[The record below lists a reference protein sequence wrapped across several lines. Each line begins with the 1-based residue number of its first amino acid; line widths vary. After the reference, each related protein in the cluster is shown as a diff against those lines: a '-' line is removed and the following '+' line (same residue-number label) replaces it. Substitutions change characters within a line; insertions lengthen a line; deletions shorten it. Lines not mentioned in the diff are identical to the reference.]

1 MHMPKARFLLL
12 VGFLALICVA
22 IILPGCARFDGI
34 VDFTASPTSG
44 KKPLSVQFTPVVEGS
59 VRRHFWNFGDGQT
72 STERS
77 PEHTYV
83 DAGAYT
89 VILMVEP
96 RRGEPTSVLKEDYI
110 TVTASGF
117 GSSPSQLIAQ
127 DDDFNLWEMP
137 KGCAAEWGSWST
149 WCVDLDVLANDMA
162 PNASAELTI
171 VGIKEHPEDALAQEL
186 YIGTYEIL
194 ITRGQSASE
203 RRKWISIIREKGF
216 WSDTERVFFFYC
228 VSDGQ
233 ETAIGE
239 VFVECNDPGA
249 GDHFIPY
256 SVPTRRTHCAP
267 CTGSAD

>member
-1 MHMPKARFLLL
+1 MHTPKARFLLL

-59 VRRHFWNFGDGQT
+59 VRKYVWNFGDGQT

-77 PEHTYV
+77 PEHTYF

-117 GSSPSQLIAQ
+117 GSSPSQLVVQ
-127 DDDFNLWEMP
+127 DDDITI
-137 KGCAAEWGSWST
+137 GAST
-149 WCVDLDVLANDMA
+149 SVHGFVDQRGDTVYVLDVLENDVEGA
-162 PNASAELTI
+162 DGLWIIA
-171 VGIKEHPEDALAQEL
+171 VGFSESDFEYFYFQECSRL
-186 YIGTYEIL
+186 NLMFGDVMIN
-194 ITRGQSASE
+194 R
-203 RRKWISIIREKGF
+203 
-216 WSDTERVFFFYC
+216 
-228 VSDGQ
+228 DG
-233 ETAIGE
+233 TAIE
-239 VFVECNDPGA
+239 YF
-249 GDHFIPY
+249 PY
-256 SVPTRRTHCAP
+256 SSSYDDQAYPFDHLPRTAKQRPWQRCASCAYGMILLYGMMDSRSSDRP
-267 CTGSAD
+267 MCPRS